1 MEQSIPNASPI
12 QVGDVLPLP
21 LCSVGSGAISIAQA
35 MLIAGVFEFL
45 GAILLGSGVTDTV
58 MKKIAA

>member
-1 MEQSIPNASPI
+1 
-12 QVGDVLPLP
+12 
-21 LCSVGSGAISIAQA
+21 

-58 MKKIAA
+58 MKKIAAQDAFFDQPEVFMYGNLCALTATGVWL